1 MRSIKSYAWE
11 GAFLNQLSST
21 RASELGT
28 IQEAATLRAILV
40 AFLGATPAIVA
51 MVRRDRYKDKRWKR
65 RYTHRTFRKTQRGLE
80 VSRP

>member
-51 MVRRDRYKDKRWKR
+51 MVRLIQGREMEEASRP
-65 RYTHRTFRKTQRGLE
+65 TFRKTKRGLE